1 MTTSPVTAAR
11 AEIAWLDTEHCR
23 SRADDYCAMPG
34 SFLQAYLA
42 QREPL
47 ALPPV
52 VVPSPSPVP
61 EPGTLPMLLA
71 GVAVLGWVARRRAR

>member
-1 MTTSPVTAAR
+1 
-11 AEIAWLDTEHCR
+11 
-23 SRADDYCAMPG
+23 MPG
-34 SFLQAYLA
+34 SFLQVYLTK
-42 QREPL
+42 REPL

-52 VVPSPSPVP
+52 VPPPVP